1 MIILII
7 DPECNI
13 IDIKVNFV
21 PTVCEAKFCG
31 IIDQS
36 LFYRPHCAFYTKFWK
51 FDIDQQD
58 FT

>member
-21 PTVCEAKFCG
+21 PTVCEANFCG
-31 IIDQS
+31 IIE
-36 LFYRPHCAFYTKFWK
+36 FYNMFKGL
-51 FDIDQQD
+51 
-58 FT
+58 